1 MSNLSQEEREEMID
15 LYLSGKMPEN
25 ERIKFE
31 KAMESDPDLKKDVH
45 IYACI
50 IHGIREVGLEEENK
64 RLQRIAE
71 EAKILEKEYV
81 VMRIP
86 DYNGSYNHQLM
97 DKEIADEIK
106 NEPFHYVEWE
116 GTKADIIMDAG
127 RTTFT
132 DHYEPI
138 HENPIETTF
147 SLQDLAKGW
156 GILDKEDIKMMEQIR
171 AELENEKQNSQIVGL
186 EGYSEKDIEKLVRDH
201 FKNVLEGSEIDA
213 EIVAVKVIGSRVNG
227 NSNQD
232 SDLDVLLEY
241 KGKAKED
248 GLFNVLN
255 HSEEGRLYIEGIPV
269 DINPITEGKSGTIQQ
284 FLERN
289 KDYVKS
295 VDIDNHNISVMEE
308 NEKLQATIKDVT
320 SRDEQFRYQLLDRLK
335 QDCNYFLD
343 FGNRNENSLWAGNAK
358 DHVAVMQA
366 LWESLPQKPEWLTK
380 EELADYAGKMLE
392 SEKKVQEKVADA
404 KAHPEPLSE
413 EQSKVAETKDFKS
426 VIDSASRELQSLLE
440 NGSIDFLQQIN
451 KPLSIVNDDSL
462 PDVEYAY
469 ISGLSINNGKVSID
483 GEMEVNGTPYY
494 INNLYDLDRQGIS
507 NLLEGVRDIVQWKPE
522 ISLTEEQALMV
533 ADHYGYRAEVE
544 QDMKDGMRP
553 EWALRKHD
561 IMPSKEAFEEMKD
574 LNDPE
579 KLPIVDAV
587 PMLLDK
593 VIPNKGDELMLSAI
607 GGQIDIQYIGFG
619 YQEIENVKSIK
630 NTGDGYVATNGEITV
645 DVSRLATGPDKEY
658 FFSLIK
664 DNINLLKEN
673 PIANDVQQSVN
684 DPAKT
689 VQEEQKDV
697 IQDKHLSNPDLL
709 LEMMQQSRVHV
720 VSLNDGMK
728 IENDNGILM
737 VDKYKEGSGEKN
749 LSALPKEEQN
759 SLAWS
764 ATEVLLS
771 NLENNLKRMS
781 EVAPDKLYVDLPNGN
796 TVSMDEQGHLQNYD
810 NLSKLEKIGVINAYA
825 GYAEVFA
832 KDIFNIAIKNS
843 ESQKLYLDPNTWIQ
857 KEADGNLS
865 IVLVKDN
872 ETKKTALDEINGLT
886 QLTMISN
893 AITQHSQKTM
903 QDISAL
909 RMDFDKEYLFSV
921 INNSVKQN
929 RENSMSKE
937 TQPGGGTVN
946 AVQEGQNAQPEKKAV
961 TDLGKEAKAIITGDA
976 LAEKTRKTLESSEQ
990 SVVLIRTRDR
1000 DTKANVY
1007 QAFGEDAGKINAASK
1022 KAEMSTPTIGEN
1034 KYQVVTF
1041 SDKEAKNIAKD
1052 LADANLQVHLITKQG
1067 IAIKNDN
1074 AFTQDTTQ
1082 QAQQKGNKE
1091 EKGEQKTV
1099 KEAPAKEATVKETP
1113 ANGKEEEY
1121 QRRAG
1126 KAAELQ
1132 QPDSFVALN
1141 IKSSKDSYFQAFG
1154 KDADYAAKILDKQV
1168 KTTEG
1173 NISYLSFKED
1183 DLNKVS
1189 AAAAKDGK
1197 TAVIKEYAAP
1207 ILEKAQEKNQE
1218 KAQVNT
1224 VDLKPDSKVEFDISK
1239 NLHAKGI
1246 YDIKLIVDDNK
1257 VAAHHL
1263 SKEDRDAFFKKD
1275 ISGKDLVEKY
1285 FSKELNGA
1293 SPEVT
1298 RTGNKQ
1304 EKEPLMTTVNGE
1316 KVTDA
1321 RVFTSEKGNNFFV
1334 AAIEGKQ
1341 LKPQFIPDEMA
1352 KGFKEG
1358 NVKIQDMMEKAYP
1371 SKVMPKV
1378 PEEQFK
1384 SNKLSDGREFSFF
1397 RIEKESNQEKK
1408 DFGKY
1413 RLEAVV
1419 DGQKLKSAALPV
1431 KDLNEYFDR
1440 VTTKSALVEK
1450 HLGESLNMKAAYDK
1464 YKLPE
1469 GAKMGEN
1476 TTFRVEKDNAQRR
1489 FFISGEVNGNSLDR
1503 KQLSYNDG
1511 ASFLKKAAS
1520 EEQLGAKYFSK
1531 EVSNIIKSTNT
1542 MAIKQE
1548 HSATLK
1554 R

>member
-1 MSNLSQEEREEMID
+1 MSNLSQEEREDMID
-15 LYLSGKMPEN
+15 LYLSGKMPKD

-45 IYACI
+45 IYASI
-50 IHGIREVGLEEENK
+50 IHGIREVGLEKENK

-81 VMRIP
+81 VMSIP
-86 DYNGSYNHQLM
+86 DYNGGYEHKIM
-97 DKEIADEIK
+97 TKDDADKRR
-106 NEPFHYVEWE
+106 NESFNYVEWE

-127 RTTFT
+127 RTTFSN
-132 DHYEPI
+132 HYEPI
-138 HENPIETTF
+138 HENPIDTTV

-186 EGYSEKDIEKLVRDH
+186 EKYSEKDIEKLVRDH

-227 NSNQD
+227 NSDKD

-255 HSEEGRLYIEGIPV
+255 HSEEGHLYIEGIPV

-295 VDIDNHNISVMEE
+295 VDIDNHNNSVMEE

-320 SRDEQFRYQLLDRLK
+320 SRDEQFRYQLLDRMK

-426 VIDSASRELQSLLE
+426 VIDSASKELQSLLDS
-440 NGSIDFLQQIN
+440 GRIDFMQQIN
-451 KPLSIVNDDSL
+451 KPLRIVNDDSL

-469 ISGLSINNGKVSID
+469 IRELSVNNSKISVKGDIEVYGSPNHINSLN
-483 GEMEVNGTPYY
+483 
-494 INNLYDLDRQGIS
+494 DLSMQGVV
-507 NLLEGVRDIVQWKPE
+507 NLLQEVRDIVQWQPE
-522 ISLTEEQALMV
+522 INLSKEQALMV

-607 GGQIDIQYIGFG
+607 GGQIDIQYIRFG

-630 NTGDGYVATNGEITV
+630 NTGDGYVATNGEISV
-645 DVSRLATGPDKEY
+645 DVSRLATGP
-658 FFSLIK
+658 
-664 DNINLLKEN
+664 
-673 PIANDVQQSVN
+673 
-684 DPAKT
+684 
-689 VQEEQKDV
+689 
-697 IQDKHLSNPDLL
+697 
-709 LEMMQQSRVHV
+709 
-720 VSLNDGMK
+720 
-728 IENDNGILM
+728 
-737 VDKYKEGSGEKN
+737 
-749 LSALPKEEQN
+749 
-759 SLAWS
+759 
-764 ATEVLLS
+764 
-771 NLENNLKRMS
+771 
-781 EVAPDKLYVDLPNGN
+781 
-796 TVSMDEQGHLQNYD
+796 
-810 NLSKLEKIGVINAYA
+810 
-825 GYAEVFA
+825 
-832 KDIFNIAIKNS
+832 
-843 ESQKLYLDPNTWIQ
+843 
-857 KEADGNLS
+857 
-865 IVLVKDN
+865 
-872 ETKKTALDEINGLT
+872 
-886 QLTMISN
+886 
-893 AITQHSQKTM
+893 
-903 QDISAL
+903 
-909 RMDFDKEYLFSV
+909 DKEYLFSV

-929 RENSMSKE
+929 REKSMSKE
-937 TQPGGGTVN
+937 TQPDGGTVN

-961 TDLGKEAKAIITGDA
+961 TNLGKEAKAIITGDA
-976 LAEKTRKTLESSEQ
+976 LADKTRKTLESSEQ

-1041 SDKEAKNIAKD
+1041 SDKEAKSIAKD

-1067 IAIKNDN
+1067 VAIKNDN
-1074 AFTQDTTQ
+1074 AFTQDATQ

-1173 NISYLSFKED
+1173 NINYLSFKED

-1207 ILEKAQEKNQE
+1207 ILEKAQEKSQE

-1298 RTGNKQ
+1298 RSGIKQ

-1548 HSATLK
+1548 HSANLK